1 MLIKSF
7 VDNVIIDV
15 PNNFSKY
22 IQYKHVWKLFE
33 VGYLHQNTVM
43 ALYRLDTN
51 EKFLRILVTTV
62 YFKDRNWIS
71 KIMYYI
77 SCLIVCEKVFCSESP
92 DFPDNAGRKMRRKK
106 WRRTQVIVK
115 RYAFHANAKATKVE

>member
-7 VDNVIIDV
+7 VDNIIIDV
-15 PNNFSKY
+15 SNNFSKY
-22 IQYKHVWKLFE
+22 IQYEHVWKLFE

-51 EKFLRILVTTV
+51 ENFLRILVTTV

-71 KIMYYI
+71 KIMGKSVLLRI
-77 SCLIVCEKVFCSESP
+77 P
-92 DFPDNAGRKMRRKK
+92 
-106 WRRTQVIVK
+106 
-115 RYAFHANAKATKVE
+115 RYSR